1 MSLLFGSACAIAQTN
16 NSTAFAPYDQSIPG
30 SSVSFNMV
38 PVQAGS
44 FTMGSPPSE
53 AGHKPTEGPA
63 KKVKLDAFWMGAKEV
78 TYDEFLLFF
87 NDENTPRDSEVDAV
101 TRPTPQYPAVH

>member
-1 MSLLFGSACAIAQTN
+1 MSLLLGSACAVAQTS
-16 NSTAFAPYDQSIPG
+16 NSNAFSPYDQSIPG

-44 FTMGSPPSE
+44 FTMGSPASE
-53 AGHKPTEGPA
+53 AGRKPAEGPA
-63 KKVKLDAFWMGAKEV
+63 KQVKLDAFWMGAKEV

-87 NDENTPRDSEVDAV
+87 NDENTPRESEVDAV
-101 TRPTPQYPAVH
+101 TR